1 MLKLQYFSHLM
12 WKSDPLEKTLIL
24 GKIEGRRRRGRQRM
38 RWLDGITDSM
48 DMSLSKLRELVIDR
62 EACYAVVHGVT
73 ESDTTE
79 QLNLTELL
87 SGRLVSGP
95 SACPRICCYFLP
107 IQVFHYLCLNLNL
120 ACNMMNLQISACSH
134 RKWWSRGYF
143 PASLSPTALFLPMC
157 ILHVNYSLKFT
168 PGNITSITNSNLT
181 QSSRLC
187 IQHKWTFGG
196 RKKFSTL
203 SALKPLSGKGLFS

>member
-1 MLKLQYFSHLM
+1 
-12 WKSDPLEKTLIL
+12 
-24 GKIEGRRRRGRQRM
+24 M

-95 SACPRICCYFLP
+95 SACPRICCYFL
-107 IQVFHYLCLNLNL
+107 
-120 ACNMMNLQISACSH
+120 SH
-134 RKWWSRGYF
+134 QRS
-143 PASLSPTALFLPMC
+143 PLSSKNA
-157 ILHVNYSLKFT
+157 VKVRFT
-168 PGNITSITNSNLT
+168 PLV
-181 QSSRLC
+181 
-187 IQHKWTFGG
+187 FEV
-196 RKKFSTL
+196 
-203 SALKPLSGKGLFS
+203 